1 MTSIRERKIGGPG
14 TFALTLLLIV
24 PALTAFGAAAGLSH
38 QFGFPES
45 ALWFVYSGSLYVGY
59 LGVIVAGVLTVS
71 EAYKREIA
79 LPFIWLMGTCVFVG
93 LCLLLLAP
101 HFYRNPWY
109 S

>member
-1 MTSIRERKIGGPG
+1 MATFHERKIGGPG

-24 PALTAFGAAAGLSH
+24 PAMLAFGAAAGLSH

-45 ALWFVYSGSLYVGY
+45 ALWLIYSGSIYLGY
-59 LGVIVAGVLTVS
+59 LGVIVAAVLTVV
-71 EAYKREIA
+71 EAFKREIA
-79 LPFIWLMGTCVFVG
+79 LAFIWLMGTCVVIG
-93 LCLLLLAP
+93 LGLLLLAP